1 MNFPSYFNGFISEM
15 YVGWLS
21 LCDIERSL
29 INSMTLRYYIGIIG
43 ICMDLIAYPL
53 SVGPAALVAL
63 PKHPGGGVV
72 APPTWF
78 SQAYRPL
85 FATVR
90 DLPPCY
96 SAVLRRYLQYWVPHR
111 YAAEG

>member
-1 MNFPSYFNGFISEM
+1 MNFPSYLDGFISEIQIRS
-15 YVGWLS
+15 LS
-21 LCDIERSL
+21 LCDSDRSL
-29 INSMTLRYYIGIIG
+29 IENMTLRYFIGILG

-53 SVGPAALVAL
+53 SVGPAARIAL
-63 PKHPGGGVV
+63 PKHPGGGLV

-96 SAVLRRYLQYWVPHR
+96 SAALRRYLQYWVPHR
-111 YAAEG
+111 YGSEG